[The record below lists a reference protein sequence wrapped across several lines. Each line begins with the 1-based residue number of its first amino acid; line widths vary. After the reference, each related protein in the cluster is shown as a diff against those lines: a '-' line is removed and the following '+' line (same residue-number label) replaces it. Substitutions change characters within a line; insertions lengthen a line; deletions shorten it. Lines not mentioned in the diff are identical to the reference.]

1 MWLVYCVN
9 SKLQEDVL
17 QETEETG
24 EKGETWETQV
34 TQGNTGDTGLT
45 SSTVLRH
52 EIKPKMGEISNRY
65 VKVLKR
71 F

>member
-1 MWLVYCVN
+1 MW
-9 SKLQEDVL
+9 L

>member
-1 MWLVYCVN
+1 M
-9 SKLQEDVL
+9 L

-52 EIKPKMGEISNRY
+52 EFKPKMGEISNSY
-65 VKVLKR
+65 VKVLKW